1 MLLNTNKHIISDMYC
16 KFIFQS
22 IKLHKIQRFTQFYE
36 IALGQAICIETALTD
51 YIIRLITLSVI
62 PLSGI
67 TSSSDCN
74 IVEAA

>member
-1 MLLNTNKHIISDMYC
+1 MP
-16 KFIFQS
+16 
-22 IKLHKIQRFTQFYE
+22 FYE
-36 IALGQAICIETALTD
+36 IALGKAIPCYDNIIFTLSKFPFPFIETALTD

-74 IVEAA
+74 IVKAA